1 MKNISGSRSGGG
13 VIAILI
19 STLGFAIYPIFGK
32 VVFSGGANLS
42 TVLFLRFLIGALAFW
57 GLIIWR
63 EGLTRLTKRNLLA
76 LWLLG
81 GIGYAGQAG
90 LYLSAVKLIPTSMAA
105 LLLYVY
111 PILVTLIAVASKQE
125 KLSFSKVGGLVFSIL
140 GLILVLGLTIK
151 GLNLTGVLFA
161 LGAAAVYAVYILV
174 SNRVLNSVSPLL
186 SSAVISSAACVTYG
200 VAGLIQGYTWD
211 LSVSTWLGILGIAVF
226 STVIAIL
233 TFFLGLQKVGPT
245 TASIVSTL
253 EPVMTVGLAYVF
265 LAENL
270 TPVQIIGA
278 VCVVLGAILAAWPR
292 HEKFDT
298 RRKYYRSDRDQENS
312 PVDW

>member
-1 MKNISGSRSGGG
+1 MKSIRESQSGVRG

-19 STLGFAIYPIFGK
+19 STLGFALYTIFGK
-32 VVFSGGANLS
+32 VVFAGAASLA

-63 EGLTRLTKRNLLA
+63 KGVPHLTKRNLIT

-90 LYLSAVKLIPTSMAA
+90 LYLSAVKLIPASTAA

-111 PILVTLIAVASKQE
+111 PILVTLFALASKQE
-125 KLSFSKVGGLVFSIL
+125 KLSAVKVGGLIFSIS
-140 GLILVLGLTIK
+140 GLILVLGLNLK
-151 GLNLTGVLFA
+151 GLNISGVLFA
-161 LGAAAVYAVYILV
+161 LGAAAVYAAYILI

-200 VAGLIQGYTWD
+200 LFGFIQGFTWNI
-211 LSVSTWLGILGIAVF
+211 SVSAWLGISGIAVF

-233 TFFLGLQKVGPT
+233 TFLLGLKRVGPS

-253 EPVMTVGLAYVF
+253 EPVMTVGLAYIF
-265 LAENL
+265 LDENL
-270 TPVQIIGA
+270 TPVQAVGA
-278 VCVVLGAILAAWPR
+278 LCVVSGAILAALPR
-292 HEKFDT
+292 HEKMQIG
-298 RRKYYRSDRDQENS
+298 RL
-312 PVDW
+312 

>member
-1 MKNISGSRSGGG
+1 MKNLNDSSSGGG

-19 STLGFAIYPIFGK
+19 STLGFALYPIFGK
-32 VVFSGGANLS
+32 VVFAGGASLA

-57 GLIIWR
+57 GLIIWQK
-63 EGLTRLTKRNLLA
+63 GLIRLTKRNILA
-76 LWLLG
+76 LFLLG

-111 PILVTLIAVASKQE
+111 PILVTLLALASKQE
-125 KLSFSKVGGLVFSIL
+125 KLSVFKVGGLFFSVL
-140 GLILVLGLTIK
+140 GLILVLGFTIK
-151 GLNLTGVLFA
+151 GLNLSGILLA
-161 LGAAAVYAVYILV
+161 LGAAAVYSVYILA

-200 VAGLIQGYTWD
+200 LSGFIQGFTWD
-211 LSVSTWLGILGIAVF
+211 ISASTWLSIMGIAVF

-253 EPVMTVGLAYVF
+253 EPVMTIGLAYMF
-265 LAENL
+265 LGENL
-270 TPVQIIGA
+270 TSVQAIGA

-292 HEKFDT
+292 HEKLDT
-298 RRKYYRSDRDQENS
+298 GKRYCSSNKDKSTI
-312 PVDW
+312 

>member
-1 MKNISGSRSGGG
+1 MEKVRDSWSGGG

-32 VVFSGGANLS
+32 VVFAGGASLV
-42 TVLFLRFLIGALAFW
+42 TVLFLRFLLGATAFW
-57 GLIIWR
+57 GISIWK
-63 EGLTRLTKRNLLA
+63 EGLPNLTKINLLT

-90 LYLSAVKLIPTSMAA
+90 LYLSAVKLIPTSMAV

-111 PILVTLIAVASKQE
+111 PILVTLLALVTKQE
-125 KLSFSKVGGLVFSIL
+125 KLSTFKVSGLFFSIL
-140 GLILVLGLTIK
+140 GLLLLLGLTIK
-151 GLNLTGVLFA
+151 GLNLSGILFA

-174 SNRVLNSVSPLL
+174 SSRVLNSVSPFL

-200 VAGLIQGYTWD
+200 LSGLIQGFTWD
-211 LSVSTWLGILGIAVF
+211 ISVSTWLGILGIAVF

-233 TFFLGLQKVGPT
+233 TFFVGLQKVGPT

-253 EPVMTVGLAYVF
+253 EPVMTVGLAYMF
-265 LAENL
+265 LAEHL
-270 TPVQIIGA
+270 TPVQAIGA
-278 VCVVLGAILAAWPR
+278 ICVVLGAILAAWPR
-292 HEKFDT
+292 PEKLNVSIKEDNMPEEKIT
-298 RRKYYRSDRDQENS
+298 M
-312 PVDW
+312 